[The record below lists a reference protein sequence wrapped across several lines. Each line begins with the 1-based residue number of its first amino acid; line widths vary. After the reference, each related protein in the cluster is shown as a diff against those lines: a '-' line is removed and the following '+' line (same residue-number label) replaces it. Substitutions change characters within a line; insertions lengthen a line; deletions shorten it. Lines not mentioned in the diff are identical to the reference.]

1 MKLAFFIFA
10 IFTPRAGKESLEILG
25 IGKFKMLLFKDF
37 QKYHAE
43 ILPAPADADSPA
55 PHTFLRELLSENNKL
70 YTACKMQTLMES
82 ARFLKVLKKC
92 ERARMYYSHNFI
104 VFSVFCRYD
113 KKEMQQD

>member
-1 MKLAFFIFA
+1 
-10 IFTPRAGKESLEILG
+10 
-25 IGKFKMLLFKDF
+25 MLLFKDF

-43 ILPAPADADSPA
+43 IWQHLPTPTHQ
-55 PHTFLRELLSENNKL
+55 PHIHICEKLLSENNKL

-82 ARFLKVLKKC
+82 ARFLKIVKKF
-92 ERARMYYSHNFI
+92 ERARTYYSHNFI